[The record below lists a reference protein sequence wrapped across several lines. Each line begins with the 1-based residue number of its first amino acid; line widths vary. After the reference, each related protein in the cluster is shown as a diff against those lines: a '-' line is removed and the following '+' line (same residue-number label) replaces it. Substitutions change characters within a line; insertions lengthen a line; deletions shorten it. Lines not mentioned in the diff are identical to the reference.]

1 LTLLD
6 TDMAP
11 AVPPGF
17 AAFFASAVNR
27 ATGLVWGGGAPIARR
42 GLARHAASRVNTAF
56 AALLGFGAALGMA
69 GCGSAEEPPLSLE
82 TRFPADAS
90 EDLALSFD
98 GENDY
103 ATMGL
108 GGFPLATAAQTLT
121 ARVKPTSAGGTRALL
136 VLRLDFE
143 HGITLGFRDDLPT
156 AWRVSGGNIFVQG
169 PTLNDGEWHHVA
181 YVSTGGDSATHILYI
196 DGSEVDRRMVSPSN
210 RTPTSAWLGSVDGKG
225 EFYRGLLDDVR
236 VWEGARSAEN
246 IATEAVDGPAEDAQL
261 LGYWSFDESSGERA
275 RDRSGNGNHAVL
287 GDGIADFIPA
297 RVPTV
302 N

>member
-1 LTLLD
+1 
-6 TDMAP
+6 
-11 AVPPGF
+11 
-17 AAFFASAVNR
+17 
-27 ATGLVWGGGAPIARR
+27 
-42 GLARHAASRVNTAF
+42 
-56 AALLGFGAALGMA
+56 MA
-69 GCGSAEEPPLSLE
+69 GCGSTEEGPAPSLE

-121 ARVKPTSAGGTRALL
+121 ARVKPTSTGGTRALL

-143 HGITLGFRDDLPT
+143 HGIALGFREDLPT
-156 AWRVSGGNIFVQG
+156 AWRVWGGNIFAQG

-196 DGSEVDRRMVSPSN
+196 DGSEVDRRMVPPSN

-225 EFYRGLLDDVR
+225 DFYHGALDDVC
-236 VWEGARSAEN
+236 VWEGARSPEDIAAEV
-246 IATEAVDGPAEDAQL
+246 VDGPAEDAQL

-297 RVPTV
+297 RVLTV
-302 N
+302 P